1 MFCSRMGNG
10 IPITCT
16 ATSQKWTGQP
26 IHLAGSKNPLTLVMG
41 SVKTFYFEYNSSEV
55 KTAALYGKIFL
66 VVVAGG
72 AAAAYCF
79 SRSLSYMVSFGIGIG
94 AGVSPFLTSKKED
107 TEQEDIKE

>member
-1 MFCSRMGNG
+1 MILVLMM
-10 IPITCT
+10 ITGVVLGFLFT
-16 ATSQKWTGQP
+16 
-26 IHLAGSKNPLTLVMG
+26 
-41 SVKTFYFEYNSSEV
+41 TFYFEYNSSGV

-79 SRSLSYMVSFGIGIG
+79 TRSLSYRVSFGIGIG

>member
-1 MFCSRMGNG
+1 MILVLMM
-10 IPITCT
+10 ITGVVLGFLFT
-16 ATSQKWTGQP
+16 
-26 IHLAGSKNPLTLVMG
+26 
-41 SVKTFYFEYNSSEV
+41 TFLFEYNSSEV

-79 SRSLSYMVSFGIGIG
+79 TRSLSYMVSFGIGIG

>member
-1 MFCSRMGNG
+1 MILVLMM
-10 IPITCT
+10 ITGVVLGFLFT
-16 ATSQKWTGQP
+16 
-26 IHLAGSKNPLTLVMG
+26 
-41 SVKTFYFEYNSSEV
+41 TFYFEYNSSEV

-72 AAAAYCF
+72 VAAAYCF
-79 SRSLSYMVSFGIGIG
+79 TRSLSYMVSFGIGIG

>member
-1 MFCSRMGNG
+1 MILVLMM
-10 IPITCT
+10 ITGVVLGFLFT
-16 ATSQKWTGQP
+16 
-26 IHLAGSKNPLTLVMG
+26 
-41 SVKTFYFEYNSSEV
+41 TFYFEYNSSGV
-55 KTAALYGKIFL
+55 KTAALYGKIFF

-79 SRSLSYMVSFGIGIG
+79 TRSLSYMVSFGIGIG

>member
-1 MFCSRMGNG
+1 MVLVLMM
-10 IPITCT
+10 ITGVVLGFLFT
-16 ATSQKWTGQP
+16 
-26 IHLAGSKNPLTLVMG
+26 
-41 SVKTFYFEYNSSEV
+41 TFYFEYNSSGV

-72 AAAAYCF
+72 VAAAYCF
-79 SRSLSYMVSFGIGIG
+79 TRSLSYMVSFGIGIG